1 METTGALENNLVAPS
16 HARGPLPTFLLSL
29 GDFLKPSLLRAAK
42 KAECFLDFTEES
54 IPPTETQDKAEFEAV
69 CERVQIHPHNFSET
83 SSQVSFSQTMR
94 NSVLF
99 PTHFYSPHARASA
112 HTHTHTHTLPRT
124 HFRIFSFSLLQSLLP
139 PPPPPPRH
147 LLSQQE
153 YTRTR
158 GLPATGTSFSE
169 GAVNAD
175 LTTKS
180 VLP

>member
-1 METTGALENNLVAPS
+1 MVAPS

-99 PTHFYSPHARASA
+99 PTHFSSPHARASA
-112 HTHTHTHTLPRT
+112 HTHTHTHPPPHPFQNLL
-124 HFRIFSFSLLQSLLP
+124 FFSAAVSASSSSSSSP
-139 PPPPPPRH
+139 PPPFSARIHQDQGPPSHR
-147 LLSQQE
+147 
-153 YTRTR
+153 
-158 GLPATGTSFSE
+158 
-169 GAVNAD
+169 N
-175 LTTKS
+175 
-180 VLP
+180 